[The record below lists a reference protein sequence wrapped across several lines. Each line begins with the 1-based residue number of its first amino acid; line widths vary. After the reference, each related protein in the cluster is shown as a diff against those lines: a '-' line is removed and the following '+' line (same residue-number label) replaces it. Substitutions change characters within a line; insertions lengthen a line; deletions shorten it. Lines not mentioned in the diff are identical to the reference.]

1 MIEPDERRIHA
12 VLRRLAIRGASLRT
26 AGEGEFRFVTANAEN
41 TGPRVEAG
49 LVASL
54 VSRGL
59 LMEAGDGVLAISP
72 AGKAAIRRRI
82 AAGAREEFA
91 AQHRTLVSAAIE
103 HESGPQTVAVNAA
116 ESPLAWL
123 RQRKGPDGRPFLDVA
138 QFQAGERLRADFA
151 RAQLMPRITANW
163 DAAVARGRRSGD
175 GGIADLTDAV
185 LAARRRVERAIDAVG
200 PEFGNLLVD
209 FCCFLKGIEEIE
221 RARRWPA
228 RSAKLVLQLALSSLA
243 RHYGLSASAAAPDSR
258 GRVLHWGTDDYRPRI
273 V

>member
-116 ESPLAWL
+116 ESPACLAPPAERSRWQTVSRRCAVSGGRASAGRFRAGAADAADNREL
-123 RQRKGPDGRPFLDVA
+123 GCRRRKGQKVR
-138 QFQAGERLRADFA
+138 
-151 RAQLMPRITANW
+151 
-163 DAAVARGRRSGD
+163 
-175 GGIADLTDAV
+175 
-185 LAARRRVERAIDAVG
+185 
-200 PEFGNLLVD
+200 
-209 FCCFLKGIEEIE
+209 
-221 RARRWPA
+221 
-228 RSAKLVLQLALSSLA
+228 
-243 RHYGLSASAAAPDSR
+243 
-258 GRVLHWGTDDYRPRI
+258 
-273 V
+273 